1 MHAALVRCARMFDAN
16 APTSLRVAEQLANQS
31 VRERLVKIAWWSTKN
46 FAAAQDLVQDALVR
60 VLDPEDRPWDPEM
73 GTFLTHMTHVL
84 RQIWTDRLRRL
95 THHEMPS
102 ESLTGSAT
110 IASDDPPP
118 DEALDEHRSLVVAE
132 LLVERLMVC
141 LEKQRPLAARCLE
154 LMVQGVMAA
163 RDQAE
168 QLGCAVED
176 VYEANRFLK
185 RQAQRL
191 RDEWMA
197 SEEARMRAL
206 REGAVRREVS

>member
-1 MHAALVRCARMFDAN
+1 MRGALVRCARMFDAN
-16 APTSLRVAEQLANQS
+16 APTSLRVAEQLATQS
-31 VRERLVKIAWWSTKN
+31 VRERLVKIAWWSTRDS
-46 FAAAQDLVQDALVR
+46 AAARDLVQDVLVR
-60 VLDPEDRPWDPEM
+60 VLDPEDRPWDPEK
-73 GTFLTHMTHVL
+73 GTFLTHVTHVL

-102 ESLTGSAT
+102 M
-110 IASDDPPP
+110 ASDDPPP

-132 LLVERLMVC
+132 LLVERLMVS

-154 LMVQGVMAA
+154 SMGQGVMAA
-163 RDQAE
+163 REQAE
-168 QLGCAVED
+168 QLACPVED
-176 VYEANRFLK
+176 VYEASRFLK

-197 SEEARMRAL
+197 SEEAHMRAL